1 VYLNLDKTRY
11 DFVNPSYMLGFFVE
25 IFLYVLLS
33 MGKSTTKLKPITVLV
48 ITMIVLTFAF
58 ITIVRNSSV

>member
-1 VYLNLDKTRY
+1 
-11 DFVNPSYMLGFFVE
+11 MLGFLVE
-25 IFLYVLLS
+25 IGLYVLLS

-48 ITMIVLTFAF
+48 ITLIILTFAF